1 MSDALTLTTR
11 CLRISRRQI
20 DALTTALLLPVL
32 LMILFVVLFGNAIDT
47 GTKYVNY
54 VVPGVLLLCAGFSSG
69 LTATAVCQ
77 DMRSGI
83 IDRLRSMDIR
93 GASVLTGHVAAS
105 AARNITSM
113 VLVIAVALLL
123 GFDPHAG
130 PLGWLAATGVLLAF
144 IVAISWL
151 AAAIGLLTRSPE
163 AAQGV
168 TFLLMFL
175 PYASSAFV
183 PIHTMP
189 AWLHGFAGHQPITPI
204 TETLR
209 GLLMGTHVGSNLPT
223 ALAWCAGIIAV
234 SILASSVLFERR
246 AN

>member
-1 MSDALTLTTR
+1 
-11 CLRISRRQI
+11 
-20 DALTTALLLPVL
+20 
-32 LMILFVVLFGNAIDT
+32 
-47 GTKYVNY
+47 
-54 VVPGVLLLCAGFSSG
+54 
-69 LTATAVCQ
+69 
-77 DMRSGI
+77 
-83 IDRLRSMDIR
+83 LRSMDIR

-123 GFDPHAG
+123 GFHPHAG
-130 PLGWLAATGVLLAF
+130 ALGWLAATGVLLAF

-189 AWLHGFAGHQPITPI
+189 GWLHGFAGHQPITPI

-209 GLLMGTHVGSNLPT
+209 GLLMNTHVGSNLPT
-223 ALAWCAGIIAV
+223 ALAWCAGITAV
-234 SILASSVLFERR
+234 SVLASSVLFERR
-246 AN
+246 AR